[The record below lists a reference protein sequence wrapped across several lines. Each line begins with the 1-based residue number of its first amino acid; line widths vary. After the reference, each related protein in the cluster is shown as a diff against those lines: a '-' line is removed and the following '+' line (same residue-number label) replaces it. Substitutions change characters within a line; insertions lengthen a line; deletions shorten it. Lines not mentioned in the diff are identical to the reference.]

1 MLSVLLGADSLS
13 IILSPLK
20 ARLDIG
26 FESSD
31 KALQCIAMKWLYES
45 YELKSS
51 QALSLVQAVA
61 KALVKR
67 SKETDTETY

>member
-31 KALQCIAMKWLYES
+31 KALQCIAMK
-45 YELKSS
+45 
-51 QALSLVQAVA
+51 
-61 KALVKR
+61 
-67 SKETDTETY
+67 